1 MRLKLLFI
9 KAKKFGVKLTAL
21 RQNNGLSIET
31 LSLWTGIPVEKITK
45 IERGEDS
52 ATLPEIEILA
62 MKMGL
67 IPENLISS
75 ESESIPSKTLDPQL
89 SIRYSSLRDRMIAL
103 FLRKARTDQGKTLE
117 DVSKKCTIDLEE
129 MERIEEGQ
137 TSIPLPL
144 LDCLCSEYELPMI
157 ALLSQHGE
165 SPDASSPHPNG
176 DALGKTIPAD
186 LVEFI
191 QNPANQPYLE
201 LAKRLSELDAAKL
214 RGIAEGLLEITY

>member
-1 MRLKLLFI
+1 MRSKLQTI
-9 KAKKFGVKLTAL
+9 KAKKFGVKLAAL

-31 LSLWTGIPVEKITK
+31 LSLWTGIPVEKIAK
-45 IERGEDS
+45 FERGEDS

-67 IPENLISS
+67 LPENLISS
-75 ESESIPSKTLDPQL
+75 ESDSIPSKVLDSEL
-89 SIRYSSLRDRMIAL
+89 SHQYTSLRDRMIAL
-103 FLRKARTDQGKTLE
+103 FLRKARTDQGKKLE

-129 MERIEEGQ
+129 LERIEKGQ

-165 SPDASSPHPNG
+165 SLDTSSPRPKG
-176 DALGKTIPAD
+176 DAPEKTLPAD